1 MSIARYMQ
9 MAAAG
14 VGGGGGVDTTISL
27 LASSAPTGTTYTS
40 AGTTPA
46 SDFTIADG
54 FRTAG
59 NASGFAYP
67 LSGTDALDPADGDW
81 LIQTSVL
88 VTNRCSD
95 PSIAIWNAS
104 NGRSSPIWSWN
115 TQSSRVSTQM
125 NCNSYL
131 AMYGQSVRDTGAG
144 NLGTSYYHSGAIVT
158 LHFWY
163 SPSITRIRARV
174 SDAAND
180 WDISGTLLGTRT
192 SVITETIGSGTAPV
206 YWGLSSDFD
215 GVSLGSTSTNFSQV
229 RIRSM
234 PNGYNDPGNVPTA
247 P

>member
-14 VGGGGGVDTTISL
+14 VVDGGVDTTISL

-40 AGTTPA
+40 AGTTPR
-46 SDFTIADG
+46 SDFTLADG

-95 PSIAIWNAS
+95 PSIAVWAAS
-104 NGRSSPIWSWN
+104 TGRSSPQWAWGTN
-115 TQSSRVSTQM
+115 SSRVSTQM
-125 NCNSYL
+125 NCNAYL
-131 AMYGQSVRDTGAG
+131 GLWGQSVSDTGAG
-144 NLGTSYYHSGAIVT
+144 SLGSSYYHSGAIVT

-215 GVSLGSTSTNFSQV
+215 GVSPSSVSTNFKQV

-234 PNGYNDPGNVPTA
+234 PDGYNNPGNVPTA